1 MYASRLWSFYSIK
14 FQIWQIPATNQ
25 HFFSGNNNPFIIK
38 PYCCV
43 GLQVD
48 NSEKKKCFSSLRSCY
63 HKLAN
68 RNKLILYFT
77 TRNICKILNDV
88 TIGTA
93 SKKLLESFT
102 IFQYGQN
109 NGVKIWG
116 FDASRNISRH
126 RKLPLILILQMQ

>member
-1 MYASRLWSFYSIK
+1 MHPGYDHFIPLNSKYGK
-14 FQIWQIPATNQ
+14 FQPQTNT
-25 HFFSGNNNPFIIK
+25 FSLGITTLLLLNLTVVWVYRLIILK
-38 PYCCV
+38 
-43 GLQVD
+43 
-48 NSEKKKCFSSLRSCY
+48 KKKCFSSLRSCY